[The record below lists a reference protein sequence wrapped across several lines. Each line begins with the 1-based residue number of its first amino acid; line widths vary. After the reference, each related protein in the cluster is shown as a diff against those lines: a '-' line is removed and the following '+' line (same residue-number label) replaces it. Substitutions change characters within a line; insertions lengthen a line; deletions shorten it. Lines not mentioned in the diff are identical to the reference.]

1 MERLNIL
8 LINHNRLEY
17 LKGTIESIYAHTTT
31 PYELLIWDNASTEE
45 GVNEYL
51 QEISGKPENYTKVF
65 RSSKNIGVWRA
76 SNELISR
83 ATNVLSLGF
92 IKIDND
98 CIIKT
103 KGWAQKWIECCQV
116 NPKVG
121 MIGANIE
128 GKKERSA
135 DTEVLELN
143 GHRLLALK
151 HEGTGGAVYVP
162 GETFKKLGFYNEEY
176 GLYGHADKDYA
187 KRVMFLEQEFVYH
200 RDVEIG
206 RFAINNDDQVGGYR
220 GHKNLYVRRNRKLY
234 ILNRHLYA
242 QRLRSLG
249 IWYKKYIGTIPEN
262 VLEESC
268 FHWADTSSKVHWDTG
283 KVASVVRELL
293 IKHKLDKIKK

>member
-1 MERLNIL
+1 MEKLSIL
-8 LINHNRLEY
+8 LINYNRLEY
-17 LKGTIESIYAHTTT
+17 LRGTVESIYAQTTI
-31 PYELLIWDNASTEE
+31 PYELLIWDNVSTEE
-45 GVNEYL
+45 GIKEYL
-51 QEISGKPENYTKVF
+51 QELNSNPNNHTKVLF
-65 RSSKNIGVWRA
+65 SPKNIGVWRA

-83 ATNVLSLGF
+83 INNVCDLGF

-103 KGWAQKWIECCQV
+103 KGWAQKWVTCCQQV
-116 NPKVG
+116 PEIG

-135 DTEVLELN
+135 DTEVLELK
-143 GHRLLALK
+143 GHKLFALK

-162 GETFKKLGFYNEEY
+162 GRTFKKLGFYNEEY

-187 KRVMFLEQEFVYH
+187 KRVMLLGQEFAYH

-206 RFAINNDDQVGGYR
+206 RFAVNNDDQTGGYR
-220 GHKNLYVRRNRKLY
+220 DHKNLYVRRNRRLY
-234 ILNRHLYA
+234 VLNRHLYA

-249 IWYKKYIGTIPEN
+249 IWYKKYADIVPKW
-262 VLEESC
+262 VFEEST

-283 KVASVVRELL
+283 KVASAVRELL
-293 IKHKLDKIKK
+293 TKHKLNKIKK